1 MGKLQ
6 FMHESCLYGAFC
18 ALLKVVM
25 IVFGQKNTSLRV
37 HLIWICLLLLCC
49 SGSVYALCI
58 GLSHNHRSCWLAT
71 ILIETFIVAWHR
83 NANSVR
89 RLSIFAIFCD
99 STLSHCGAV
108 TLIAGEFGLVVGGMR
123 GSVAPALCYMQMSII
138 NRRGAQGCQR
148 CQTRI
153 HSIGSGTHSMCALE
167 YYMQYYILTILY
179 QSPFEAKL
187 SRVLGCWVCVCVCSR
202 SRRRYDAK
210 RTNCWLV
217 LRIFLQP
224 CKRARAHTMPSLGCL
239 AASRWPSHKQPTHAR
254 CAFFTLLVFVVVVV
268 VF

>member
-1 MGKLQ
+1 MLKNIRWENCNLCTNPVCTVHFVLCWRLSWSFSGRKIPVYVCTW
-6 FMHESCLYGAFC
+6 FGFVSCCFA
-18 ALLKVVM
+18 ALARCM
-25 IVFGQKNTSLRV
+25 R
-37 HLIWICLLLLCC
+37 
-49 SGSVYALCI
+49 LCI

-224 CKRARAHTMPSLGCL
+224 CKRARAHTKPSLDCL
-239 AASRWPSHKQPTHAR
+239 AASR
-254 CAFFTLLVFVVVVV
+254 
-268 VF
+268 

>member
-18 ALLKVVM
+18 VAEGCHDRFRAEKYQFTCAPDLDLSLAVLLLWLGVCVVYWSVSQPPLM
-25 IVFGQKNTSLRV
+25 LVGHNFNWDFYCGLTPKCQFGAAAVNFRHFLRQHTV
-37 HLIWICLLLLCC
+37 TLWRSHIDCRWIWIGGWWHAWL
-49 SGSVYALCI
+49 SGP
-58 GLSHNHRSCWLAT
+58 
-71 ILIETFIVAWHR
+71 
-83 NANSVR
+83 
-89 RLSIFAIFCD
+89 
-99 STLSHCGAV
+99 ST
-108 TLIAGEFGLVVGGMR
+108 
-123 GSVAPALCYMQMSII
+123 MQMSII

-217 LRIFLQP
+217 LCIFLQP
-224 CKRARAHTMPSLGCL
+224 CKRARAHT
-239 AASRWPSHKQPTHAR
+239 
-254 CAFFTLLVFVVVVV
+254 
-268 VF
+268 